1 VRPRITLL
9 LAATAALVVPAGA
22 LANLRHVVSAGES
35 LSSVAS
41 SHHLSEPALAAA
53 NHLSPRALLII
64 GAVITIPVRDSDGDH
79 DGSRPVAAST
89 RYTVRPGDT
98 LSGLAA
104 RARVS
109 VARLAALNGLPP
121 TSLLIAGH
129 TIRLPG
135 ASGSV
140 ATHRSSA
147 RSSHVYLVRPGD
159 TLSAIAARAG
169 VSAAS
174 LAALNRIHV
183 ASVLLAGATLR
194 VPGVAAA
201 VRATPLR
208 TYTIQ
213 LGDTLSGI
221 AAHAGLSVSRLAAL
235 NGIHERSLLL
245 AGASL
250 KVPGSPSSSGGPPY
264 PTAERVSAAQVEAI
278 AVANDVPPSLAAAV
292 GWQESGFNNDLVSSA
307 DARGVMQILPGTWTW
322 IQQTL
327 TDGTPLAPASAL
339 DNVRGGVLFL
349 RSLLTATSDNPALA
363 AAGYIQG
370 LASVRNR
377 GMYAVTRQYVKSVL
391 ALREQF
397 GGP

>member
-9 LAATAALVVPAGA
+9 LAAAAALAVPAGA

-35 LSSVAS
+35 LSSVAAA
-41 SHHLSEPALAAA
+41 HHVSEPALAAE

-64 GAVITIPVRDSDGDH
+64 GTVITIPVRDSDGDH
-79 DGSRPVAAST
+79 DGSRPVATS
-89 RYTVRPGDT
+89 RHYTVRPGDT
-98 LSGLAA
+98 LSGLAE

-109 VARLAALNGLPP
+109 IARLAALNGLRT
-121 TSLLIAGH
+121 TSLLIAGR

-147 RSSHVYLVRPGD
+147 HSSHAYLVRPGD
-159 TLSAIAARAG
+159 TLSAIAAHAG

-183 ASVLLAGATLR
+183 TSVLLAGATLR
-194 VPGVAAA
+194 VPGAAAA
-201 VRATPLR
+201 VHATPLR
-208 TYTIQ
+208 TYTVQ
-213 LGDTLSGI
+213 LGDTLSAI

-250 KVPGSPSSSGGPPY
+250 KLPASASSSGGPPY

-327 TDGTPLAPASAL
+327 TNGTPLAPASAL

-349 RSLLTATSDNPALA
+349 RSLLTATSDDPALA

-370 LASVRNR
+370 LASVRSR
-377 GMYAVTRQYVKSVL
+377 GMYSVTRQYVKSVL